1 MKKNAMTK
9 NLLRTIKGSL
19 GRYLAIVCIIALGA
33 AIFVGL
39 LSTKADMI
47 LTGQTYMDH
56 QNMFDLQ
63 LLSTYGW
70 TQDEVDAVAQMPG
83 IDCAEGAIA
92 LDVIGQLWRGGHD
105 AVYKVYSLPKLISK
119 PYILKGRMPQAP
131 NECLVDGYGVTD
143 DVIGSTFTISGANTE
158 ALLEQFNEIEFTV
171 VGYVSS
177 PLYVDSSR
185 GTTTLGNG
193 VVTGY
198 VYLAADAFNIDYF
211 TQINV
216 TLRGDFAIYSE
227 EFKYAMT
234 EMAETIKPD
243 VKLLAQKRVVKLKAD
258 AEKEYAEGLQKYED
272 GRKEFEAGR
281 EETYQKLNDALKE
294 LDNGQAEIDTNRQ
307 TLEDALKELDEG
319 QKTLDENVALLEDSR
334 KQLLDGKA
342 EAYAQFAAGYAE
354 LMKNYKTVS
363 ENLKLVEEGLPQV
376 EDGLKQIDDGLVQI
390 ADGLK
395 QIEENLPLLEMGIS
409 LKALEV
415 SAIQASLDAANAMLI
430 VDKQLV
436 AQLEGDLEFATIEL
450 NDLRS
455 QYEEVI
461 LTRSDLMNK
470 QVEITAQRE
479 ELLAKKKELT
489 DAKKTLNDAMTQ
501 LDLGLLE
508 LQSAQVQAENQFAAA
523 EAQIESGA
531 LQLEAGRKELDAARA
546 ELNAGFT
553 ALEEAQAKLD
563 EGRAE
568 YEKGKAEADEEL
580 EKAQQELADAAQQLA
595 DARETID
602 SMADAEIYILDRDTN
617 TGYTAFNSNADILA
631 GVSRVFPA
639 FFLLVASLVCITTM
653 TRMVEEERT
662 QIGTLKALGYS
673 NGAIIG
679 KYLTY
684 AGSASIV
691 GCGLGVLLGSAI
703 FPMIIWDA
711 YCIILNITP
720 TIMLQIN
727 WPLCIAVVSA
737 YTIVM
742 LLVTWYCCRRSLKEV
757 AAELIRPKPP
767 TSGKK
772 IFLEYLPFWKHIGF
786 LNKVML
792 RNVFRY
798 RQRMLMML
806 IGIGG
811 CTALLLTGFG
821 LRDTIAYTAVDQF
834 ENVTTNDLTV
844 YFAEAQTPEQQTAFR
859 DAMDRQASDI
869 LFFYQ
874 TSVDIT
880 FDGAAKEIYLVA
892 GDESLKSFINFTQN
906 GEKLGMP
913 GPGKTFL
920 SVGVAENLGVQVGDT
935 VTLTD
940 PDMRQL
946 TVEVSA
952 IYHNS
957 VYNYA
962 IVEPETIESQW
973 GALPGSQMAF
983 VRLEDYCDHHEAGAF
998 TAEQSGVMNVI
1009 VTDDIA
1015 GQVSSMLSA
1024 LDAVVLTI
1032 IVCAGAL
1039 AMIVLYNL
1047 TNINITERIR
1057 EIATIK
1063 VLGFHAKETAAYVFK
1078 ENLLLSFMGMIL
1090 GLGGGWFLLKFV
1102 MDQIKV
1108 DMVWFTPMLE
1118 IGSILLGMAMTMLAA
1133 CIVDFLLYF
1142 KLEKINMA
1150 EALKSVE

>member
-1 MKKNAMTK
+1 MKKKAMTK

-39 LSTKADMI
+39 LGTKADMI
-47 LTGQTYMDH
+47 LTGQTYMDQ

-70 TQDEVDAVAQMPG
+70 SQAEVDAVAQMPG
-83 IDCAEGAIA
+83 IESAEGSIT
-92 LDVIGQLWRGGHD
+92 LDAIGQLWRGGND
-105 AVYKVYSLPKLISK
+105 AVYKLHSLPELVSK

-131 NECLVDGYGVTD
+131 NECLVDGYGITD
-143 DVIGSTFTISGANTE
+143 GIIGSTFTLSTANTPD
-158 ALLEQFNEIEFTV
+158 LLEQFMQTEFTV

-177 PLYVDSSR
+177 PLYIDSSR

-198 VYLAADAFNIDYF
+198 VYLPQEAFDVDYY

-216 TLRGDFAIYSE
+216 TLRGDFAVYSE
-227 EFKYAMT
+227 EFKNAMT
-234 EMAETIKPD
+234 EMAENIKPD
-243 VKLLAQKRVVKLKAD
+243 VLLLAQDRLIKLKAD
-258 AEKEYAEGLQKYED
+258 AEKEYADGWQKYED
-272 GRKEFEAGR
+272 GLKEFEAGR
-281 EETYQKLNDALKE
+281 EEAYQKLDDALKE
-294 LDNGQAEIDTNRQ
+294 LENGQAEIDTNRK
-307 TLEDALKELDEG
+307 TLEDALKELEEG
-319 QKTLDENVALLEDSR
+319 QKTLDEQAALLEDSR
-334 KQLLDGKA
+334 KQLLDSKA
-342 EAYAQFAAGYAE
+342 QAYAQFASGYAQ
-354 LMKNYKTVS
+354 LMENYKTVT
-363 ENLKLVEEGLPQV
+363 ENLKLVEEGLPQI
-376 EDGLKQIDDGLVQI
+376 EDGLKQIDDGVKQI
-390 ADGLK
+390 EDGLK
-395 QIEENLPLLEMGIS
+395 QIDDSLPMLEMAIS
-409 LKALEV
+409 LKSIQVGSIQSSLEM
-415 SAIQASLDAANAMLI
+415 ANAMPV
-430 VDKQLV
+430 VDKVLV
-436 AQLEGDLEFATIEL
+436 ADLESKLATATAEL
-450 NDLRS
+450 EELRTQYQQVIATRADLLVKKG
-455 QYEEVI
+455 EADV
-461 LTRSDLMNK
+461 
-470 QVEITAQRE
+470 QRE
-479 ELLAKKKELT
+479 ALLAKKQELT
-489 DAKKTLNDAMTQ
+489 AAKKTLTDGLAA

-508 LQSAQVQAENQFAAA
+508 LQSSQVQADNQFAAA
-523 EAQIESGA
+523 EAQIEAGA
-531 LQLEAGRKELDAARA
+531 LQLAAGQKELDAGRL
-546 ELNAGFT
+546 ELDAGFA
-553 ALEEAQAKLD
+553 ALEEAQATLD
-563 EGRAE
+563 AGRAE
-568 YEKGKAEADEEL
+568 YETGKAEAEAEL
-580 EKAQQELADAAQQLA
+580 AKAEQELKDAAQQLRE
-595 DARETID
+595 ARETID
-602 SMADAEIYILDRDTN
+602 SMADAQVYILDRDTN

-639 FFLLVASLVCITTM
+639 FFLLVAALVCITTM

-679 KYLTY
+679 KYLAY

-703 FPMIIWDA
+703 FPMILWDA

-720 TIMLQIN
+720 NIMLQIN
-727 WPLCIAVVSA
+727 WPLCLAVVGA
-737 YTIVM
+737 YTVVM
-742 LLVTWYCCRRSLKEV
+742 LLVTWYCCHRSLKEV
-757 AAELIRPKPP
+757 AAELIRPKAP

-821 LRDTIAYTAVDQF
+821 LRDTIANTATDQF

-844 YFAEAQTPEQQTAFR
+844 YFSGAQTKEQQDAFR
-859 DAMDRQASDI
+859 EALDGQTSDI

-874 TSVDIT
+874 TSVDVT
-880 FDGAAKEIYLVA
+880 FEGTSKEVYLVA
-892 GDESLKSFINFTQN
+892 GDESLKRFINFTQD

-913 GPGKTFL
+913 GPGKAFL
-920 SVGVAENLGVQVGDT
+920 SIGVAESLGVRVGDT

-940 PDMRQL
+940 PDMRLL
-946 TVEVSA
+946 TVEISG

-962 IVEPETIESQW
+962 IVEPETMEAQW
-973 GALPGSQMAF
+973 GNLPGSQMAF
-983 VRLEDYCDHHEAGAF
+983 VRVEDFCDHHEVGALA
-998 TAEQSGVMNVI
+998 AEQSGVMNVI
-1009 VTDDIA
+1009 VTKDIA
-1015 GQVSSMLSA
+1015 GQVGSMLSA

-1032 IVCAGAL
+1032 VICAGAL

-1078 ENLLLSFMGMIL
+1078 ENLLLSFMGMIV
-1090 GLGGGWFLLKFV
+1090 GLGGGWLLLKFV
-1102 MDQIKV
+1102 MNEIRV
-1108 DMVWFTPMLE
+1108 DMVWFVPTLQT
-1118 IGSILLGMAMTMLAA
+1118 GSILAGMVMTMLAA
-1133 CIVDFLLYF
+1133 CLVDFLLYF